1 MKIWINDTENNIRI
15 LSETRGEIS
24 RTTLLSTRGAMVLP
38 SLTSN
43 TKGSSWYVA
52 YGLSIAGRE
61 PHENALPF
69 RQELDSLHLLIL
81 KTKSFLFHPGKS
93 VS

>member
-1 MKIWINDTENNIRI
+1 MVNHERHKGRNNKDDTSVNE
-15 LSETRGEIS
+15 
-24 RTTLLSTRGAMVLP
+24 
-38 SLTSN
+38 
-43 TKGSSWYVA
+43 GSIGPTQLDFKYEWQYLVA

-61 PHENALPF
+61 SHENILPF

-81 KTKSFLFHPGKS
+81 QTKYFLFHAGKS